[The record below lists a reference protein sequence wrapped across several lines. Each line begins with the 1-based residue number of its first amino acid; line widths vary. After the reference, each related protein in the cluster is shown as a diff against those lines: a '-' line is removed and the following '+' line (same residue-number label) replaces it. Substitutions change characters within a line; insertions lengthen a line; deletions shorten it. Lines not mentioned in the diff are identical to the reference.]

1 MTLSHKSGTV
11 RILATDR
18 ISVVGTVDNRVYQG
32 NGQEGL
38 QRARF
43 VFWGHEVLGR
53 SRGIYLL
60 IWSQQWGSSKGMLAW
75 CTKVGLQRQ
84 PIQHCYNI
92 VG

>member
-43 VFWGHEVLGR
+43 VFLG
-53 SRGIYLL
+53 
-60 IWSQQWGSSKGMLAW
+60 
-75 CTKVGLQRQ
+75 T
-84 PIQHCYNI
+84 
-92 VG
+92 